1 MIKAHLHAPMLL
13 EWVKFSHPKSQC
25 LLNLIWLPFW
35 PSLVLSF
42 CHFSPHL
49 RDTDFPSG
57 MGLRWCSIPG
67 PFYWAKTFSYLSSIL
82 LPVLDSIR
90 NRGSFACTGSVLHL
104 LNSVVMWLKHT
115 ENNHKWL
122 GVAASPQNYA
132 CKCRGH
138 MTCTC
143 WPSAPCLW
151 WHLLQPLE
159 VSGLTYL
166 PAVCPPR

>member
-1 MIKAHLHAPMLL
+1 MT
-13 EWVKFSHPKSQC
+13 
-25 LLNLIWLPFW
+25 
-35 PSLVLSF
+35 SLQS
-42 CHFSPHL
+42 
-49 RDTDFPSG
+49 
-57 MGLRWCSIPG
+57 SIPG
-67 PFYWAKTFSYLSSIL
+67 PFYWARTFSYLPSILL

-90 NRGSFACTGSVLHL
+90 NGGSFACTGSVLHL
-104 LNSVVMWLKHT
+104 LNSVVMWLKHM

-143 WPSAPCLW
+143 WPSTPCLW

-166 PAVCPPR
+166 PAVCPLRWSRKHSSLLFPVIPVPGWPAGTLEILKTYFKNWKNKIIMYSH